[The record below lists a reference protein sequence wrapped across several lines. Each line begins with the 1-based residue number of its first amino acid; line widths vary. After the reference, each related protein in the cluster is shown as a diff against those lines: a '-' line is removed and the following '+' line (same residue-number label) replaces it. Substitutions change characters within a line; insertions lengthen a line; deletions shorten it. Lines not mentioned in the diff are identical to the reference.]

1 MVLVTKGDFIWIEP
15 GKSEGSI
22 PIGARV
28 IDQDHGRLKVIDDL
42 GKEQWLSADRRVRIM
57 HPTSVQ
63 GVEDMCQLGDFHESA
78 ILRNLF
84 IRYREKLIYAYTGS
98 ILIAVN
104 PYMDI
109 AIYTADEIRMY
120 KRKRIGEL
128 PPHIFAIA
136 DNAYTNMRR
145 EKRNQ
150 SVIISGESGA
160 GKTES
165 TKLVLQFLATIS
177 GQHSW
182 IEQQVLE
189 ANPVLEA
196 FGNAKTIRNDNSSR
210 FGKYIDVHFNESG
223 SIEGARIEQYLLEK
237 SRIVTQSENERNYH
251 IFYCLL
257 AGLSREEKAE
267 LELGNAADYFYLIQ
281 GKTLT
286 AEGRDDAADLA
297 EIRSAMRVLMMNE
310 QEIWSIFKLLA
321 ALLHIGNIRF
331 RVNSNDNIESVD
343 VSDFSTL
350 VRISKLLQLREQ
362 DVLDAIT
369 TKSLVTREERVI
381 SRLNGQQAIDA
392 RDALAKAIYGK
403 LFVHIV
409 RRINDAIY
417 KPSQVKRTSIGIL
430 DIFGFEN
437 FETNSFEQL
446 CINYANE
453 SLQQFFVQH
462 IFKMEQKEY
471 DEENINWR
479 HIKFVDNQATV
490 DLIAQKPLNILSL
503 IDEESIFPKA
513 TDKTMLLKLHAT
525 HGKNDLYLQP
535 KSELQRAF
543 GITHF
548 AGNVFYNTRGFLEK
562 NRDSFST
569 DLSALISSTKMPF
582 LSRLFDEDTYDT
594 VGSRKK
600 FTVGN
605 QFRKSLEQLMG
616 QLTHTHPFFIRC
628 IKPNEL
634 KRALVMDRDLV
645 LRQLRYSGMMET
657 IKIRRSGYP
666 IRHDYY
672 PFVFRYRVLVPSL
685 YGPIKRLNLHEAAKH
700 ICHKVLG
707 QNADYQL
714 GKTKVFL
721 KDRHDLILEQEYYQT
736 LEDKAIT
743 IQKNVKKWLAKRD
756 FDRQREAAIVIQTT
770 WRGYDQRRR
779 YKQIIAGFAR
789 LQALLRSRQLVQH
802 YQNMRNTI
810 IQFQAICRGTLVRRK
825 VVEMRRRG
833 VQKAPIIVAETS
845 SIDSVISDTHE
856 EELVDLLDARNS
868 KVGHLFDFLPSDG
881 KDSGNENDSN
891 YSSRRGSYSKRNPSP
906 VLPIAMTSNEIIVE
920 DDLSK
925 YQFGKYAA
933 TFFQAQ
939 ASAVHVKKQIKVPL
953 LTHNDASAQLGALAV
968 WTTILRF
975 MGDLP
980 DVKPGTTPGTDD
992 YDKTPVMSR
1001 LYATLGRKY
1010 SAKDVEEASIA
1021 SEYGTGNKTLKKGM
1035 GKKLISMTLKRKSK
1049 ITTSDTSSMSSDST
1063 YSSGFNA
1070 LLENKPMSSLD
1081 KLHYIIGLGILREDL
1096 RDEIYC
1102 QLCKQLSANPS
1113 KLSAARGWI
1122 LLSLCVGCF
1131 APSEKFIK
1139 YLYCFIRE
1147 RGPAGT
1153 GYSAYIEERL
1163 RRTQMNGTRHQPP
1176 SYVELQA
1183 NKSQKPV
1190 VLAVT
1195 FMDGSVKT
1203 LCADSATT
1211 AAELCKQLS
1220 EKVGLTNSFGFSLY
1234 IALFDKVSSLGSG
1247 TDHVMDAI
1255 SQCEQYAKEQG
1266 RQERN
1271 APWRLFFRKEIF
1283 SPWHDPRDDQVSTN
1297 LIYQQ
1302 VIRGIKYGE
1311 YRYDKEEELASICAQ
1326 QYYIDEG
1333 SMDVT
1338 KLENHLP
1345 NYLPD
1350 FEMTGKEMG
1359 LERWTQTVMHQ
1370 YRKKFT
1376 GRLPT
1381 PTEVKE
1387 DVVSSAKSK
1396 WPLLFSRFYEALKFA
1411 GPPLPKNEVII
1422 AVNWTGVYVVDDREH
1437 VMLEFSFPEISN
1449 AVHGKGKRSSTD
1461 TCTIRSVAGEEY
1473 TFQSPNADDITN
1485 LINSFLDGLKKRS
1498 RYLVAIKSQK
1508 GDESNNFLEFE
1519 KGDLL
1524 TLINDFTGSTLL
1536 TESVVRGEN
1545 ARTCLFGL
1553 IRSENVYVLPTLV
1566 KPTKNTLQIFP
1577 KNADLALDLLNN
1589 NNKMVHHIDYNA
1601 EPYTLQSF
1609 AEENFNIQ
1617 VRRVGS
1623 QLSLMTLRKKE
1634 TSVENWRFSREHID
1648 QPLLKKLNGRDDAS
1662 RGAVE
1667 IFASMMKYMG
1677 DEPSKRNRLGT
1688 HLTDHIFKLPISME
1702 VLRDELYCQL
1712 VKQLTYNPSIMS
1724 EERGWELL
1732 WMATG
1737 LFAPSAT
1744 LAKEISHF
1752 LKSRPHPIAL
1762 DCQNRMQ
1769 KLAKGGNRKYPPHL
1783 VEVEAIQ
1790 HKTTQIFHKVFFP
1803 DNTDEAIEVDSAT
1816 RARDFCQKIGYR
1828 LGLKNSEGFSLF
1840 VKIKDRV
1847 LAVPE
1852 VEFFFDFV
1860 RQLSDWVHTNH
1871 TMQKDLI
1878 PINYQVY
1885 FMRKLWFN
1893 VTPGNDPQA
1902 DLIFHYYQECPKYL
1916 LGYHKTTKND
1926 VVELAALILRAMT
1939 KDNKHA
1945 PLAQIPQLIDELVPK
1960 DSLKMFSAS
1969 EWRKVISNAY
1979 ARVEHLRMDQAK
1991 LEFLNY
1997 ICRWPTFGSAFFPVS
2012 QYSDLSLPDRLLIAI
2027 NQNGVNI
2034 YHPENKNLLV
2044 QYPFNVICNWTS
2056 GNTYFNM
2063 TVGNMLK
2070 GNEGKKLLL
2079 DTTMGYK
2086 MDDLLTSYISLMISN
2101 QSQNTPKHRE
2111 MAL

>member
-1 MVLVTKGDFIWIEP
+1 MVLVSKGDFIWIEP

-42 GKEQWLSADRRVRIM
+42 GNEQWLSADRRVRLM

-145 EKRNQ
+145 ERKNQ

-223 SIEGARIEQYLLEK
+223 SIEGAKIEQYLLEK

-257 AGLSREEKAE
+257 AGLSKEEKFE
-267 LELGNAADYFYLIQ
+267 LELGTAADYYYLIQ

-297 EIRSAMRVLMMNE
+297 EIRSAMRVLMINE
-310 QEIWSIFKLLA
+310 QEISSIFKLLA

-331 RVNSNDNIESVD
+331 RQNTTDNMESVD
-343 VSDFSTL
+343 VADPSTL
-350 VRISKLLQLREQ
+350 VRIAKLLHLHEQ
-362 DVLDAIT
+362 NLLDAIT

-403 LFVHIV
+403 LFIHIV
-409 RRINDAIY
+409 RRVNDAIY
-417 KPSQVKRTSIGIL
+417 KPSQSKRTSIGIL

-437 FETNSFEQL
+437 FESNSFEQL
-446 CINYANE
+446 CINFANE
-453 SLQQFFVQH
+453 TLQQFFVQH
-462 IFKMEQKEY
+462 VFKMEQKEY

-490 DLIAQKPLNILSL
+490 DLIAQRPLNILSL
-503 IDEESIFPKA
+503 IDEESIFPKG
-513 TDKTMLLKLHAT
+513 TDKTMLLKLHST
-525 HGKNDLYLQP
+525 HGRNELYLQP

-543 GITHF
+543 GVTHF

-562 NRDSFST
+562 NRDSFSA
-569 DLSALISSTKMPF
+569 DLSALISSSKMPF
-582 LSRLFDEDTYDT
+582 LARLFDDIDYDT
-594 VGSRKK
+594 SSRKK
-600 FTVGN
+600 VTVGN
-605 QFRKSLEQLMG
+605 QFRRSLEQLMT
-616 QLTHTHPFFIRC
+616 QLTQTHPFFIRC

-672 PFVFRYRVLVPSL
+672 PFVFRYRVLVPSIR
-685 YGPIKRLNLHEAAKH
+685 GPVKKIDVNDAAKK

-707 QNADYQL
+707 TNADYQL

-721 KDRHDLILEQEYYQT
+721 KDKHDLVLEQEYYRV
-736 LEDKAIT
+736 LKEKAII
-743 IQKNVKKWLAKRD
+743 IQKNVRRWFVRKD
-756 FDRQREAAIVIQTT
+756 FEKQRQAAVTIQTA
-770 WRGYDQRRR
+770 WRGYDQRKR
-779 YKQIIAGFAR
+779 YRQIISGFSR
-789 LQALLRSRQLVQH
+789 LQAVLRSRQLVSH
-802 YQNMRNTI
+802 YQSLRKTI
-810 IQFQAICRGTLVRRK
+810 IQFQAVCRGTLLRRQ
-825 VVEMRRRG
+825 VGEMRKRG
-833 VQKAPIIVAETS
+833 EKAPLTEIS
-845 SIDSVISDTHE
+845 STASIISDSHE
-856 EELVDLLDARNS
+856 GELVS
-868 KVGHLFDFLPSDG
+868 VLFDFLPSDG
-881 KDSGNENDSN
+881 KDSGNENDSAD
-891 YSSRRGSYSKRNPSP
+891 SSRRGSYSRLHPSP
-906 VLPIAMTSNEIIVE
+906 VMPPANIPRVDSFIDE
-920 DDLSK
+920 DLSK
-925 YQFGKYAA
+925 FQFGKYAA

-939 ASAVHVKKQIKVPL
+939 ATATHIKKPLKTAL
-953 LTHNDASAQLGALAV
+953 LTHTEPSAQLGALAA

-980 DVKPGTTPGTDD
+980 DTKPGSTNGSEI

-1001 LYATLGRKY
+1001 LYATL
-1010 SAKDVEEASIA
+1010 
-1021 SEYGTGNKTLKKGM
+1021 
-1035 GKKLISMTLKRKSK
+1035 
-1049 ITTSDTSSMSSDST
+1049 
-1063 YSSGFNA
+1063 
-1070 LLENKPMSSLD
+1070 
-1081 KLHYIIGLGILREDL
+1081 
-1096 RDEIYC
+1096 
-1102 QLCKQLSANPS
+1102 
-1113 KLSAARGWI
+1113 AARGWI

-1131 APSEKFIK
+1131 APSERFIK
-1139 YLYCFIRE
+1139 YLFCFIRE

-1153 GYSAYIEERL
+1153 GYSTYIEDRL
-1163 RRTQMNGTRHQPP
+1163 RRTQVNGTRHQPP

-1211 AAELCKQLS
+1211 ASELCKQLA

-1283 SPWHDPRDDQVSTN
+1283 SPWHDPKDDPVSTN

-1311 YRYDKEEELASICAQ
+1311 YRCDKDEELAAICAQ

-1333 SMDVT
+1333 TMDVN
-1338 KLENHLP
+1338 KLENNLTS
-1345 NYLPD
+1345 YLPD
-1350 FEMTGKEMG
+1350 FEMAGKDMA
-1359 LERWTQTVMHQ
+1359 LEKWTQTIMHQ

-1376 GRLPT
+1376 GRLPSQI
-1381 PTEVKE
+1381 EVKE
-1387 DVVSSAKSK
+1387 DVVSIAKTK

-1437 VMLEFSFPEISN
+1437 VMLEFSFPEVST
-1449 AVHGKGKRSSTD
+1449 AYYSKGKRSTTD
-1461 TCTIRSVAGEEY
+1461 TCTIRTVVGDEY

-1485 LINSFLDGLKKRS
+1485 LIVLFLEGLKKRS
-1498 RYLVAIKSQK
+1498 RYLVAVKSQK
-1508 GDESNNFLEFE
+1508 GDEKNNFLEFE

-1524 TLINDFTGSTLL
+1524 ILVNEFTGNTLL
-1536 TESVVRGEN
+1536 TESVVKGEN
-1545 ARTCLFGL
+1545 SRTCLFGL
-1553 IRSENVYVLPTLV
+1553 IRAENVYVLPTLV
-1566 KPTKNTLQIFP
+1566 KPSKNTLQIFP
-1577 KNADLALDLLNN
+1577 KDMDLSLDLFN
-1589 NNKMVHHIDYNA
+1589 NNKQVTVIDYNA
-1601 EPYTLQSF
+1601 EPYTLEKF
-1609 AEENFNIQ
+1609 AEDNFNSQ
-1617 VRRVGS
+1617 VKRVGS
-1623 QLSLMTLRKKE
+1623 QISLMTLRKRE
-1634 TSVENWRFSREHID
+1634 SQIESWRFSRDHIEA
-1648 QPLLKKLNGRDDAS
+1648 PLLKKLNGRDDAC

-1667 IFASMMKYMG
+1667 IFAAIMKYMG
-1677 DEPSKRNRLGT
+1677 DEPSKRSRLGT

-1702 VLRDELYCQL
+1702 ALRDELYCQL
-1712 VKQLTYNPSIMS
+1712 AKQLTLNPSIMS

-1737 LFAPSAT
+1737 LFAPSAA

-1769 KLAKGGNRKYPPHL
+1769 KLAKGGSRKYPPHL

-1816 RARDFCQKIGYR
+1816 RARDFCHKIGYR
-1828 LGLKNSEGFSLF
+1828 LGLKSSDGFSLF
-1840 VKIKDRV
+1840 VKIKDKV

-1852 VEFFFDFV
+1852 TEFFFDYV
-1860 RQLSDWVHTNH
+1860 RSLSDWVHTNH
-1871 TMQKDLI
+1871 AMQKDSTMI

-1885 FMRKLWFN
+1885 FMRKLWYNF
-1893 VTPGNDPQA
+1893 VPGADPQA
-1902 DLIFHYYQECPKYL
+1902 DIIFHYHQESQKYL

-1926 VVELAALILRAMT
+1926 VIELAALNLRAMT
-1939 KDNKHA
+1939 KDGKNA
-1945 PLAQIPQLIDELVPK
+1945 PLAQIPQLLEEIVSK
-1960 DSLKMFSAS
+1960 DSLKMYSAS
-1969 EWRKVISNAY
+1969 EWRKTIGNAY
-1979 ARVEHLRMDQAK
+1979 ARVEHLKSDQAK
-1991 LEFLNY
+1991 IEFLNY

-2012 QYSDLSLPDRLLIAI
+2012 QYSDLSLPDRLLLAI
-2027 NQNGVNI
+2027 NQTGVNI
-2034 YHPENKNLLV
+2034 YNLETKNLLV

-2079 DTTMGYK
+2079 DTTVGYK
-2086 MDDLLTSYISLMISN
+2086 MDDLLTSYISLLISN
-2101 QSQNTPKHRE
+2101 QNNHPSKNRE
-2111 MAL
+2111 VAL

>member
-1 MVLVTKGDFIWIEP
+1 MVLVSKGDFIWIEP
-15 GKSEGSI
+15 GKTEGSI

-42 GKEQWLSADRRVRIM
+42 GNEQWLSADRRVRLM

-145 EKRNQ
+145 ERRNQ

-223 SIEGARIEQYLLEK
+223 SIEGAKIEQYLLEK

-257 AGLSREEKAE
+257 AGLSKEEKSE
-267 LELGNAADYFYLIQ
+267 LELGSAADYFYLIQ

-297 EIRSAMRVLMMNE
+297 EIRSAMRVLMINE
-310 QEIWSIFKLLA
+310 QEIGSIFKLLA

-331 RVNSNDNIESVD
+331 RQNTTDNMESVD
-343 VSDFSTL
+343 VADPSTL
-350 VRISKLLQLREQ
+350 VRIAKLLHLHEQ
-362 DVLDAIT
+362 NLLDAIT

-403 LFVHIV
+403 LFIHIV
-409 RRINDAIY
+409 RRVNDAIY
-417 KPSQVKRTSIGIL
+417 KPSQSKRTSIGIL

-437 FETNSFEQL
+437 FESNSFEQL
-446 CINYANE
+446 CINFANE
-453 SLQQFFVQH
+453 TLQQFFVQH
-462 IFKMEQKEY
+462 VFKMEQKEY

-490 DLIAQKPLNILSL
+490 DLIAQRPLNILSL
-503 IDEESIFPKA
+503 IDEESIFPKG
-513 TDKTMLLKLHAT
+513 TDKTMLLKLHST
-525 HGKNDLYLQP
+525 HGRNELYLQP

-543 GITHF
+543 GVTHF

-562 NRDSFST
+562 NRDSFSA
-569 DLSALISSTKMPF
+569 DLSALISSSKMPF
-582 LSRLFDEDTYDT
+582 LARLFDDIEYDT
-594 VGSRKK
+594 SSRKK
-600 FTVGN
+600 VTVGN
-605 QFRKSLEQLMG
+605 QFRRSLEQLMT
-616 QLTHTHPFFIRC
+616 QLTQTHPFFIRC

-672 PFVFRYRVLVPSL
+672 PFVFRYRVLVSSIR
-685 YGPIKRLNLHEAAKH
+685 GPVKKIDLHDAAKK

-707 QNADYQL
+707 TNADYQL

-721 KDRHDLILEQEYYQT
+721 KDKHDLVLEQEYYRI
-736 LEDKAIT
+736 LKDKAVI
-743 IQKNVKKWLAKRD
+743 IQKNVRRWLVRKD
-756 FDRQREAAIVIQTT
+756 FEKQRQAAVTIQTA
-770 WRGYDQRRR
+770 WRGYDQRKR
-779 YKQIIAGFAR
+779 YKQIITGFSR
-789 LQALLRSRQLVQH
+789 LQAVLRSRQLVSH
-802 YQNMRNTI
+802 YQSLRKTI
-810 IQFQAICRGTLVRRK
+810 IQFQAVCRGTLLRRQ
-825 VVEMRRRG
+825 VGEMRRRG
-833 VQKAPIIVAETS
+833 EKAPLTEVS
-845 SIDSVISDTHE
+845 STASIISDTHE
-856 EELVDLLDARNS
+856 EEL
-868 KVGHLFDFLPSDG
+868 VGHLFDFLPSDG
-881 KDSGNENDSN
+881 KDSGNENDSTD
-891 YSSRRGSYSKRNPSP
+891 SSRRGSYSKLHPSP
-906 VLPIAMTSNEIIVE
+906 VMPPTSIPRMESFVDE
-920 DDLSK
+920 DLSK
-925 YQFGKYAA
+925 FQFGKYAA

-939 ASAVHVKKQIKVPL
+939 ATAIHIKKPLKTAL
-953 LTHNDASAQLGALAV
+953 LTHTEPSAQLAALAA

-980 DVKPGTTPGTDD
+980 DTKPGSQNGSEI

-1001 LYATLGRKY
+1001 LYATLGKKF
-1010 SAKDVEEASIA
+1010 SARDVEEALLG
-1021 SEYGTGNKTLKKGM
+1021 SEYGGTKTLKKGM
-1035 GKKLISMTLKRKSK
+1035 GKKLISMTLKRKGK
-1049 ITTSDTSSMSSDST
+1049 INGGSDTSSISSDSA
-1063 YSSGFNA
+1063 YSGFNA
-1070 LLENKPMSSLD
+1070 MLENKPMTSLD

-1102 QLCKQLSANPS
+1102 QLCKQLSNNPS

-1131 APSEKFIK
+1131 APSERFIK
-1139 YLYCFIRE
+1139 YLFCFIRE

-1153 GYSAYIEERL
+1153 GYSTYIEDRL
-1163 RRTQMNGTRHQPP
+1163 RRTQVNGTRHQPP

-1211 AAELCKQLS
+1211 ASELCKQLA

-1283 SPWHDPRDDQVSTN
+1283 SPWHDPKDDPVSTN

-1311 YRYDKEEELASICAQ
+1311 YRCDKDEELAAICAQ

-1333 SMDVT
+1333 TMDVN
-1338 KLENHLP
+1338 KLESNLAS
-1345 NYLPD
+1345 YLPD
-1350 FEMTGKEMG
+1350 FEMSGKDMA
-1359 LERWTQTVMHQ
+1359 LEKWTQTIMHQ

-1376 GRLPT
+1376 GRLPSQI
-1381 PTEVKE
+1381 EVKE
-1387 DVVSSAKSK
+1387 DVVSIAKTK

-1437 VMLEFSFPEISN
+1437 VMLEFSFPEISTSYYS
-1449 AVHGKGKRSSTD
+1449 KGKRSTTD
-1461 TCTIRSVAGEEY
+1461 TCTIRTVVGDEY

-1485 LINSFLDGLKKRS
+1485 LIVLFLEGLKKRS

-1508 GDESNNFLEFE
+1508 GDEKNNFLEFE

-1524 TLINDFTGSTLL
+1524 ILVNEFTGNTLL
-1536 TESVVRGEN
+1536 TESVVKGEN
-1545 ARTCLFGL
+1545 SRTCLFGL
-1553 IRSENVYVLPTLV
+1553 IRAENVYVLPTLV
-1566 KPTKNTLQIFP
+1566 KPSKNTLQIFP
-1577 KNADLALDLLNN
+1577 KDMDMSLDLLNN
-1589 NNKMVHHIDYNA
+1589 NKQVTVIDYNA
-1601 EPYTLQSF
+1601 EPYTLENF
-1609 AEENFNIQ
+1609 AEDNFNSQ
-1617 VRRVGS
+1617 VKRVGS
-1623 QLSLMTLRKKE
+1623 QISLMTLRKKE
-1634 TSVENWRFSREHID
+1634 SQIESWRFSRDHIEG
-1648 QPLLKKLNGRDDAS
+1648 PLLKKLNGRDDAC

-1667 IFASMMKYMG
+1667 IFAAIMKYMG
-1677 DEPSKRNRLGT
+1677 DEPSKRSRLGT

-1702 VLRDELYCQL
+1702 ALRDELYCQL
-1712 VKQLTYNPSIMS
+1712 AKQLTLNPSIMS

-1732 WMATG
+1732 WMTTG
-1737 LFAPSAT
+1737 LFAPSAA

-1769 KLAKGGNRKYPPHL
+1769 KLAKGGSRKYPPHL

-1816 RARDFCQKIGYR
+1816 RARDFCHKIGYR
-1828 LGLKNSEGFSLF
+1828 LGLKSSDGFSLF
-1840 VKIKDRV
+1840 VKIKDKV

-1852 VEFFFDFV
+1852 TEFFFDYV
-1860 RQLSDWVHTNH
+1860 RSLSDWVHTNH
-1871 TMQKDLI
+1871 AMQKDSTMI

-1885 FMRKLWFN
+1885 FMRKLWYNF
-1893 VTPGNDPQA
+1893 VPGADPQA
-1902 DLIFHYYQECPKYL
+1902 DIIFHYHQESQKYL

-1926 VVELAALILRAMT
+1926 VIELAALILRAMT
-1939 KDNKHA
+1939 KDGKNA
-1945 PLAQIPQLIDELVPK
+1945 PLAQIPQLLDDIVPK
-1960 DSLKMFSAS
+1960 DSIKMYSAS
-1969 EWRKVISNAY
+1969 EWRKAIGNAY
-1979 ARVEHLRMDQAK
+1979 ARVEHLKSDQAK
-1991 LEFLNY
+1991 IEFLNY

-2012 QYSDLSLPDRLLIAI
+2012 QYSDLTLPDRLLLAI
-2027 NQNGVNI
+2027 NQTGVNI
-2034 YHPENKNLLV
+2034 YHLETKNLLV

-2079 DTTMGYK
+2079 DTTVGYK
-2086 MDDLLTSYISLMISN
+2086 MDDLLTSYISLLISN
-2101 QSQNTPKHRE
+2101 QNNHPSKHRE
-2111 MAL
+2111 VAL

>member
-1 MVLVTKGDFIWIEP
+1 MVLVTKGNFIWIEP
-15 GKSEGSI
+15 GKNEGSI
-22 PIGARV
+22 PIAARV
-28 IDQDHGRLKVIDDL
+28 IDQNHGRLKVIDDL
-42 GKEQWLSADRRVRIM
+42 GNEQWLSADRRVKLM

-120 KRKRIGEL
+120 KKKRIGEL

-145 EKRNQ
+145 EKRDQ

-223 SIEGARIEQYLLEK
+223 SIEGAKIEQYLLEK

-257 AGLSREEKAE
+257 AGLSRDEKRE
-267 LELGNAADYFYLIQ
+267 LELGNAADYYYLIQ

-286 AEGRDDAADLA
+286 ADGRDDAADLA
-297 EIRSAMRVLMMNE
+297 EIRSAMRVLMINE
-310 QEIWSIFKLLA
+310 QETWSIFKLLA

-331 RVNSNDNIESVD
+331 RPNSNDNMESVD
-343 VSDFSTL
+343 VADPAIL
-350 VRISKLLQLREQ
+350 VRIAKLLQLREGDLLQ
-362 DVLDAIT
+362 AIT

-381 SRLNGQQAIDA
+381 SRLNGQQAVDA
-392 RDALAKAIYGK
+392 RDALAKAIYGR
-403 LFVHIV
+403 LFIYIV
-409 RRINDAIY
+409 RRVNDAIY
-417 KPSQVKRTSIGIL
+417 KPSQTRRTSIGIL

-437 FETNSFEQL
+437 FDSNSFEQL

-453 SLQQFFVQH
+453 CLQQFFVQH
-462 IFKMEQKEY
+462 IFKMEQKDY
-471 DEENINWR
+471 DEEHINWR
-479 HIKFVDNQATV
+479 HIRFVDNQATV
-490 DLIAQKPLNILSL
+490 DLIAQRPMNIMSL
-503 IDEESIFPKA
+503 IDEESIFPKG
-513 TDKTMLLKLHAT
+513 TDKTMLLKLHGA
-525 HGKNDLYLQP
+525 HGKNELYLQP

-548 AGNVFYNTRGFLEK
+548 AGNVFYNTRGILEK

-569 DLSALISSTKMPF
+569 DLSSLIATSKMPF
-582 LSRLFDEDTYDT
+582 LARLFDDLEYDT
-594 VGSRKK
+594 GSRKK
-600 FTVGN
+600 VTVGS
-605 QFRKSLEQLMG
+605 QFRKSLDSLMA
-616 QLTHTHPFFIRC
+616 QLTKTHPFFIRC
-628 IKPNEL
+628 IKPNEM
-634 KRALVMDRDLV
+634 KRALVMDRELV

-672 PFVFRYRVLVPSL
+672 HFVFRYRVLVPGIK
-685 YGPIKRLNLHEAAKH
+685 GPTKRLDLHECAKI
-700 ICHKVLG
+700 ICRKVLG
-707 QNADYQL
+707 ANEDYQL

-721 KDRHDLILEQEYYQT
+721 KDRHDLFLEQEYYRV
-736 LEDKAIT
+736 LKEKAIV
-743 IQKNVKKWLAKRD
+743 IQKNVRRWLVKKD
-756 FDRQREAAIVIQTT
+756 FDKQKQAAIRIQTA
-770 WRGYDQRRR
+770 WRGYDQRKR
-779 YKQIIAGFAR
+779 YKQIISGFSR
-789 LQALLRSRQLVQH
+789 LQAVLRSRQLVYH
-802 YQNMRNTI
+802 YQSLRKTI
-810 IQFQAICRGTLVRRK
+810 IQFQAHCRGTLLRK
-825 VVEMRRRG
+825 RIGEMRRRG
-833 VQKAPIIVAETS
+833 EQKAPMSDLS
-845 SIDSVISDTHE
+845 SADSVISDSHE
-856 EELVDLLDARNS
+856 EELVD
-868 KVGHLFDFLPSDG
+868 HIFDFLPSDG
-881 KDSGNENDSN
+881 KDSGNENESAE
-891 YSSRRGSYSKRNPSP
+891 SSRRGSYAKLHPSP
-906 VLPIAMTSNEIIVE
+906 ALPTNTMKNQITE
-920 DDLSK
+920 DEDLSK
-925 YQFGKYAA
+925 YQFGKFAA

-939 ASAVHVKKQIKVPL
+939 ATSFHCKKVLKAPL
-953 LTHNDASAQLGALAV
+953 LTHTEPSAQLASLAV

-980 DVKPGTTPGTDD
+980 EAKQSGTNGTEI

-1010 SAKDVEEASIA
+1010 SSKDVEEASLA
-1021 SEYGTGNKTLKKGM
+1021 SEFVGSRTLKKGM
-1035 GKKLISMTLKRKSK
+1035 GKKLMSMTLKKKSK
-1049 ITTSDTSSMSSDST
+1049 LNGSDTSSMSSEGSL
-1063 YSSGFNA
+1063 SGFN
-1070 LLENKPMSSLD
+1070 LMMMDNKPMSSLD

-1102 QLCKQLSANPS
+1102 QLCKQLSNNPS

-1139 YLYCFIRE
+1139 YLYCFIRK

-1153 GYSAYIEERL
+1153 GYSVYIEQRL
-1163 RRTQMNGTRHQPP
+1163 RRTQANGTRHQPP

-1183 NKSQKPV
+1183 NKSQKSV

-1211 AAELCKQLS
+1211 ASELCKQLA
-1220 EKVGLTNSFGFSLY
+1220 EKVGLTESFGFSLY

-1247 TDHVMDAI
+1247 NDHLMDAI
-1255 SQCEQYAKEQG
+1255 SQCEQYAKEHG

-1283 SPWHDPRDDQVSTN
+1283 SPWHDPKADPVSTN
-1297 LIYQQ
+1297 LTYQQ
-1302 VIRGIKYGE
+1302 IVRGIKYGE
-1311 YRYDKEEELASICAQ
+1311 YRCDREEELAAICAQ

-1333 SMDVT
+1333 PMDVN
-1338 KLENHLP
+1338 KLENLIVS
-1345 NYLPD
+1345 YLPD
-1350 FEMTGKEMG
+1350 FELNGKEMAI
-1359 LERWTQTVMHQ
+1359 EKWTQMIMHQ

-1381 PTEVKE
+1381 QIEVKE
-1387 DVVSSAKSK
+1387 DVVTMAKSK

-1437 VMLEFSFPEISN
+1437 VMLEFTFPEISST
-1449 AVHGKGKRSSTD
+1449 VYGKGKRSTTD
-1461 TCTIRSVAGEEY
+1461 TCTIRTVAGDEY
-1473 TFQSPNADDITN
+1473 TFQSPNADDVTN
-1485 LINSFLDGLKKRS
+1485 LISSFLEGLKKRS
-1498 RYLVAIKSQK
+1498 RYLVAIRPQK
-1508 GDESNNFLEFE
+1508 KDEANNFVEFE

-1524 TLINDFTGSTLL
+1524 ILINEFTGETLL
-1536 TESVVRGEN
+1536 TESVVKGEN

-1553 IRSENVYVLPTLV
+1553 IRTENVYVLPTLT
-1566 KPTKNTLQIFP
+1566 KPSKATLQFFP
-1577 KNADLALDLLNN
+1577 KDMDLSLDQLNN
-1589 NNKMVHHIDYNA
+1589 NKHVSIVDYNS
-1601 EPYTLQSF
+1601 EPYTLASF
-1609 AEENFNIQ
+1609 AENNFNSP
-1617 VRRVGS
+1617 VKRVGS
-1623 QLSLMTLRKKE
+1623 QLSLMTLRKKD
-1634 TSVENWRFSREHID
+1634 TVIENWRFSRELID
-1648 QPLLKKLNGRDDAS
+1648 EPLLKKLKERDDAS
-1662 RGAVE
+1662 RGAIE
-1667 IFASMMKYMG
+1667 IFATIMKYMG
-1677 DEPSKRNRLGT
+1677 DEPSKRSRLGT
-1688 HLTDHIFKLPISME
+1688 HLTDHIFKLPIAIE
-1702 VLRDELYCQL
+1702 VLRDELYCQII
-1712 VKQLTYNPSIMS
+1712 KQLTFNPSMIS

-1732 WMATG
+1732 WLVTG
-1737 LFAPSAT
+1737 LFAPSAA
-1744 LAKEISHF
+1744 LAKEVSHF

-1769 KLAKGGNRKYPPHL
+1769 KLSKGGSRKYPPHM

-1803 DNTDEAIEVDSAT
+1803 DHTDEAIEVDSAT
-1816 RARDFCQKIGYR
+1816 RACDFCQKIGYR
-1828 LGLKNSEGFSLF
+1828 LGLKSSEGFSLF
-1840 VKIKDRV
+1840 VKIKDKI

-1852 VEFFFDFV
+1852 TEFFFDFV

-1871 TMQKDLI
+1871 ALQKNTAMV

-1885 FMRKLWFN
+1885 FMRKLWCN
-1893 VTPGNDPQA
+1893 VVPGNDPQA
-1902 DLIFHYYQECPKYL
+1902 DLIFHYNQECPKYL
-1916 LGYHKTTKND
+1916 LGYHKTTKKD
-1926 VVELAALILRAMT
+1926 VIELAALILRAITQDSKM
-1939 KDNKHA
+1939 A
-1945 PLAQIPQLIDELVPK
+1945 PLTQIPQLLEDLVPK
-1960 DSLKMFSAS
+1960 DSLKMHSAS

-1979 ARVEHLRMDQAK
+1979 ARVEHLKSDQAK

-1997 ICRWPTFGSAFFPVS
+1997 ISKWPTFGSAFFPVS

-2034 YHPENKNLLV
+2034 YHPENKTLLV

-2056 GNTYFNM
+2056 GNTYFNI

-2086 MDDLLTSYISLMISN
+2086 MDDLLTSYISLLISN
-2101 QSQNTPKHRE
+2101 QTNHPTAHRE
-2111 MAL
+2111 VAL

>member
-1 MVLVTKGDFIWIEP
+1 MVLVSKGDFIWIEP

-42 GKEQWLSADRRVRIM
+42 GNEQWLSADRRVRLM

-145 EKRNQ
+145 ERKNQ

-223 SIEGARIEQYLLEK
+223 SIEGAKIEQYLLEK

-257 AGLSREEKAE
+257 AGLSKEEKFE
-267 LELGNAADYFYLIQ
+267 LELGTAADYYYLIQ

-297 EIRSAMRVLMMNE
+297 EIRSAMRVLMINE
-310 QEIWSIFKLLA
+310 QEISSIFKLLA

-331 RVNSNDNIESVD
+331 RQNTTDNMESVD
-343 VSDFSTL
+343 VADPSTL
-350 VRISKLLQLREQ
+350 VRIAKLLHLHEQ
-362 DVLDAIT
+362 NLLDAIT

-403 LFVHIV
+403 LFIHIV
-409 RRINDAIY
+409 RRVNDAIY
-417 KPSQVKRTSIGIL
+417 KPSQSKRTSIGIL

-437 FETNSFEQL
+437 FESNSFEQL
-446 CINYANE
+446 CINFANE
-453 SLQQFFVQH
+453 TLQQFFVQH
-462 IFKMEQKEY
+462 VFKMEQKEY

-490 DLIAQKPLNILSL
+490 DLIAQRPLNILSL
-503 IDEESIFPKA
+503 IDEESIFPKG
-513 TDKTMLLKLHAT
+513 TDKTMLLKLHST
-525 HGKNDLYLQP
+525 HGRNELYLQP

-543 GITHF
+543 GVTHF

-562 NRDSFST
+562 NRDSFSA
-569 DLSALISSTKMPF
+569 DLSALISSSKMPF
-582 LSRLFDEDTYDT
+582 LARLFDDIDYDT
-594 VGSRKK
+594 SSRKK
-600 FTVGN
+600 VTVGN
-605 QFRKSLEQLMG
+605 QFRRSLEQLMT
-616 QLTHTHPFFIRC
+616 QLTQTHPFFIRC

-672 PFVFRYRVLVPSL
+672 PFVFRYRVLVPSIR
-685 YGPIKRLNLHEAAKH
+685 GPVKKIDVNDAAKK

-707 QNADYQL
+707 TNADYQL

-721 KDRHDLILEQEYYQT
+721 KDKHDLVLEQEYYRV
-736 LEDKAIT
+736 LKEKAII
-743 IQKNVKKWLAKRD
+743 IQKNVRRWFVRKD
-756 FDRQREAAIVIQTT
+756 FEKQRQAAVTIQTA
-770 WRGYDQRRR
+770 WRGYDQRKR
-779 YKQIIAGFAR
+779 YRQIISGFSR
-789 LQALLRSRQLVQH
+789 LQAVLRSRQLVSH
-802 YQNMRNTI
+802 YQSLRKTI
-810 IQFQAICRGTLVRRK
+810 IQFQAVCRGTLLRRQ
-825 VVEMRRRG
+825 VGEMRKRG
-833 VQKAPIIVAETS
+833 EKAPLTEIS
-845 SIDSVISDTHE
+845 STASIISDSHE
-856 EELVDLLDARNS
+856 GELVS
-868 KVGHLFDFLPSDG
+868 VLFDFLPSDG
-881 KDSGNENDSN
+881 KDSGNENDSAD
-891 YSSRRGSYSKRNPSP
+891 SSRRGSYSRLHPSP
-906 VLPIAMTSNEIIVE
+906 VMPPANIPRVDSFIDE
-920 DDLSK
+920 DLSK
-925 YQFGKYAA
+925 FQFGKYAA

-939 ASAVHVKKQIKVPL
+939 ATATHIKKPLKTAL
-953 LTHNDASAQLGALAV
+953 LTHTEPSAQLGALAA

-980 DVKPGTTPGTDD
+980 DTKPGSTNGSEI

-1001 LYATLGRKY
+1001 LYATLGKKFSSR
-1010 SAKDVEEASIA
+1010 DVEEALI
-1021 SEYGTGNKTLKKGM
+1021 GT
-1035 GKKLISMTLKRKSK
+1035 
-1049 ITTSDTSSMSSDST
+1049 
-1063 YSSGFNA
+1063 
-1070 LLENKPMSSLD
+1070 
-1081 KLHYIIGLGILREDL
+1081 
-1096 RDEIYC
+1096 
-1102 QLCKQLSANPS
+1102 
-1113 KLSAARGWI
+1113 ARGWI

-1131 APSEKFIK
+1131 APSERFIK
-1139 YLYCFIRE
+1139 YLFCFIRE

-1153 GYSAYIEERL
+1153 GYSTYIEDRL
-1163 RRTQMNGTRHQPP
+1163 RRTQVNGTRHQPP

-1211 AAELCKQLS
+1211 ASELCKQLA

-1283 SPWHDPRDDQVSTN
+1283 SPWHDPKDDPVSTN

-1311 YRYDKEEELASICAQ
+1311 YRCDKDEELAAICAQ

-1333 SMDVT
+1333 TMDVN
-1338 KLENHLP
+1338 KLENNLTS
-1345 NYLPD
+1345 YLPD
-1350 FEMTGKEMG
+1350 FEMAGKDMA
-1359 LERWTQTVMHQ
+1359 LEKWTQTIMHQ

-1376 GRLPT
+1376 GRLPSQI
-1381 PTEVKE
+1381 EVKE
-1387 DVVSSAKSK
+1387 DVVSIAKTK

-1437 VMLEFSFPEISN
+1437 VMLEFSFPEVST
-1449 AVHGKGKRSSTD
+1449 AYYSKGKRSTTD
-1461 TCTIRSVAGEEY
+1461 TCTIRTVVGDEY

-1485 LINSFLDGLKKRS
+1485 LIVLFLEGLKKRS
-1498 RYLVAIKSQK
+1498 RYLVAVKSQK
-1508 GDESNNFLEFE
+1508 GDEKNNFLEFE

-1524 TLINDFTGSTLL
+1524 ILVNEFTGNTLL
-1536 TESVVRGEN
+1536 TESVVKGEN
-1545 ARTCLFGL
+1545 SRTCLFGL
-1553 IRSENVYVLPTLV
+1553 IRAENVYVLPTLV
-1566 KPTKNTLQIFP
+1566 KPSKNTLQIFP
-1577 KNADLALDLLNN
+1577 KDMDLSLDLFN
-1589 NNKMVHHIDYNA
+1589 NNKQVTVIDYNA
-1601 EPYTLQSF
+1601 EPYTLEKF
-1609 AEENFNIQ
+1609 AEDNFNSQ
-1617 VRRVGS
+1617 VKRVGS
-1623 QLSLMTLRKKE
+1623 QISLMTLRKRE
-1634 TSVENWRFSREHID
+1634 SQIESWRFSRDHIEA
-1648 QPLLKKLNGRDDAS
+1648 PLLKKLNGRDDAC

-1667 IFASMMKYMG
+1667 IFAAIMKYMG
-1677 DEPSKRNRLGT
+1677 DEPSKRSRLGT

-1702 VLRDELYCQL
+1702 ALRDELYCQL
-1712 VKQLTYNPSIMS
+1712 AKQLTLNPSIMS

-1737 LFAPSAT
+1737 LFAPSAA

-1769 KLAKGGNRKYPPHL
+1769 KLAKGGSRKYPPHL

-1816 RARDFCQKIGYR
+1816 RARDFCHKIGYR
-1828 LGLKNSEGFSLF
+1828 LGLKSSDGFSLF
-1840 VKIKDRV
+1840 VKIKDKV

-1852 VEFFFDFV
+1852 TEFFFDYV
-1860 RQLSDWVHTNH
+1860 RSLSDWVHTNH
-1871 TMQKDLI
+1871 AMQKDSTMI

-1885 FMRKLWFN
+1885 FMRKLWYNF
-1893 VTPGNDPQA
+1893 VPGADPQA
-1902 DLIFHYYQECPKYL
+1902 DIIFHYHQESQKYL

-1926 VVELAALILRAMT
+1926 VIELAALNLRAMT
-1939 KDNKHA
+1939 KDGKNA
-1945 PLAQIPQLIDELVPK
+1945 PLAQIPQLLEEIVSK
-1960 DSLKMFSAS
+1960 DSLKMYSAS
-1969 EWRKVISNAY
+1969 EWRKTIGNAY
-1979 ARVEHLRMDQAK
+1979 ARVEHLKSDQAK
-1991 LEFLNY
+1991 IEFLNY

-2012 QYSDLSLPDRLLIAI
+2012 QYSDLSLPDRLLLAI
-2027 NQNGVNI
+2027 NQTGVNI
-2034 YHPENKNLLV
+2034 YNLETKNLLV

-2079 DTTMGYK
+2079 DTTVGYK
-2086 MDDLLTSYISLMISN
+2086 MDDLLTSYISLLISN
-2101 QSQNTPKHRE
+2101 QNNHPSKNRE
-2111 MAL
+2111 VAL